1 MLSPIRGR
9 DTLGGIA
16 ADDTAAGPPVRA
28 ILLVEGETDCTYL
41 SRAAAISGRSDLLAG
56 VALEP
61 AYGSLQLFD
70 RARALLAES
79 PHRPLVV
86 LVDNDEEARKL
97 QHRLKA
103 ELNLRPG
110 EQLLDY
116 GELFEAPFDWE
127 AEDLFPEATLR
138 AWLAEVGE
146 GPVTATRRRPG
157 GGWHLDLS
165 QDGKGE
171 FAEWIQVHGAA
182 EDFARFV
189 EVLERVRVAVA
200 RQVERERKRAAHHD
214 G

>member
-1 MLSPIRGR
+1 V
-9 DTLGGIA
+9 T
-16 ADDTAAGPPVRA
+16 
-28 ILLVEGETDCTYL
+28 
-41 SRAAAISGRSDLLAG
+41 
-56 VALEP
+56 LEP

-70 RARALLAES
+70 RARALLAEA
-79 PHRPLVV
+79 PPRPVVV

-116 GELFEAPFDWE
+116 GELFEEPFDWE

-138 AWLAEVGE
+138 AWLDEAGE
-146 GPVTATRRRPG
+146 APVTGTRRRPG

-171 FAEWIQVHGAA
+171 FAEWIQVHGTP

-189 EVLERVRVAVA
+189 EVLERVHRGIA
-200 RQVERERKRAAHHD
+200 RQVKRERKRAAHHD
-214 G
+214 EA